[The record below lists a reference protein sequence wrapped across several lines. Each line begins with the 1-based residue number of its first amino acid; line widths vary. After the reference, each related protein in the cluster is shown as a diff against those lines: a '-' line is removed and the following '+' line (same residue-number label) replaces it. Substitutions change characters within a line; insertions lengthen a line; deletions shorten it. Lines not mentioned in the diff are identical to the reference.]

1 MKIKNVSILTAL
13 ALVAGALT
21 SSAQTPPTP
30 TVATNVIAES
40 TVQYTALTTT
50 RSSFTNYASGY
61 DKIKYSL
68 TAPAK
73 TYLKFDFTG
82 QKPNT
87 NYLLRLSMP
96 TISNNGKTHFMVW
109 ALNQAYA
116 GLTTN
121 GQTVFNNVAVTP
133 TLTWSNAQANFTGTN
148 EPTYNAMLTSG
159 PLTATLL
166 TDFVGNSG
174 AGGVGVS
181 IPAPWGNYLIGN
193 QISIVLTATNDAANT
208 DGTTGNGGR
217 LTLNSATATFQPL
230 TTGNPPTITAISA
243 QTVKSTTASGA
254 IAFTVGDVEDAAS
267 SLTNFSITLGNTN
280 VTLTTT
286 NITIGAGGSRTLS
299 FTPLSNLAA
308 GQTASVTVTVII
320 TDSNGNSASSAF
332 LLTVPPLI
340 SLPIVLSGTNVNY
353 IPPTNRIGIGSLI
366 ISFQVVD
373 TNVPASSLVVTGSV
387 SAYSTNLGSISFTST
402 TGIAP
407 NTNNCTLTIN
417 ATGSGV
423 GIVNVSV
430 IDPTNLVT
438 NNVPVAIMILP
449 DGSYAAY
456 DAMNY
461 RPSTSA
467 STSGHADLLDVSAN
481 LWAPRSVAGSVNLIT
496 TLTPSS
502 GGVIPVGI
510 PVIRGSGSGNPNELR
525 LVGSPFTPSSHKVLF
540 ASVNAQWAD
549 IQPYG
554 FNAVYPGNSTGGFL
568 LFAADGAATS
578 VAMAAVCTLTN
589 VANTSTTDGSF
600 DLGLYNGTNSAVVN
614 TGASQTIPNFLSSG
628 VLPNAPV
635 NIVIS
640 YDVDSGVSRLW
651 LNQSSSTG
659 TSVSL
664 QDVAVTNLANVNYI
678 VLRQN
683 AGMGNILIESVAVK
697 VVTKPVPSITGIT
710 RSGNNVVISF
720 TSAPGSG
727 GSASAVGTS
736 NLNNAFTTVGSV
748 TINESPASS
757 GNFTASFTA
766 TGSQMFYRI
775 AQTGGTPVV
784 NFPF

>member
-13 ALVAGALT
+13 ALVVGALT

-40 TVQYTALTTT
+40 SVQYTASTTQ
-50 RSSFTNYASGY
+50 RSSFTNYVSGY
-61 DKIKYSL
+61 DKIKWSL
-68 TAPAK
+68 TAPSK
-73 TYLKFDFTG
+73 SYLKFDFTG
-82 QKPNT
+82 QNPNT
-87 NYLLRLSMP
+87 NYLLKLSMP
-96 TISNNGKTHFMVW
+96 TISNNGKTHFLVW

-148 EPTYNAMLTSG
+148 EPTFNTMLTNG
-159 PLTATLL
+159 AFTATLL
-166 TDFVGNSG
+166 TDFIGNGG

-181 IPAPWGNYLIGN
+181 IPAPWGKYLIGN
-193 QISIVLTATNDAANT
+193 QISIVLTATNADT
-208 DGTTGNGGR
+208 DGTTGNGAR

-230 TTGNPPTITAISA
+230 TTGNPPTITAITN
-243 QTVKSTTASGA
+243 QNVKSTIASGA
-254 IAFTVGDVEDAAS
+254 ITFTVGDVEDAAS

-286 NITIGAGGSRTLS
+286 NITSGAGGSRTLS
-299 FTPLSNLAA
+299 FTPVSNLAP
-308 GQTASVTVTVII
+308 GQTANVTVSVII
-320 TDSNGNSASSAF
+320 TDSNGNSASSTF
-332 LLTVPPLI
+332 QLTVPPFI
-340 SLPIVLSGTNVNY
+340 TLPVLLSGTTNINS
-353 IPPTNRIGIGSLI
+353 IAPTNRIGLGSI
-366 ISFQVVD
+366 TIPFQVVD
-373 TNVPASSLVVTGSV
+373 TNVAASSLVVTGSI
-387 SAYSTNLGSISFTST
+387 SAYSTNIGSISFTST
-402 TGIAP
+402 NGIAP
-407 NTNNCTLTIN
+407 NTNNCTLTVN
-417 ATGSGV
+417 LTGSGV
-423 GIVNVSV
+423 GIVNITI

-438 NNVPVAIMILP
+438 NNVPVAIMVLP

-456 DAMNY
+456 DPMNY
-461 RPSTSA
+461 QPSTSI
-467 STSGHADLLDVSAN
+467 SSPSGHTDLLNASAN
-481 LWAPRSVAGSVNLIT
+481 LWAARSVSGSVNLIN

-502 GGVIPVGI
+502 GGLIPVGI
-510 PVIRGSGSGNPNELR
+510 PLIRGSGSGNPNQLR
-525 LVGSPFTPSSHKVLF
+525 LVGSPFAPSSHKVVF

-549 IQPYG
+549 LSPYG
-554 FNAVYPGNSTGGFL
+554 ANAVYPGNSTGGFL
-568 LFAADGAATS
+568 EFAADGAATS

-600 DLGLYNGTNSAVVN
+600 DLGLYNGTNGAVVN
-614 TGASQTIPNFLSSG
+614 TGASQAIPNFNTSG

-697 VVTKPVPSITGIT
+697 VVTKPVPTITGIT
-710 RSGNNVVISF
+710 RTGNNVVISF

-727 GSASAVGTS
+727 GSASVVGSSTV
-736 NLNNAFTTVGSV
+736 NGTYTTVGAV

-757 GNFTASFTA
+757 GNFTASFTD

-775 AQTGGTPVV
+775 VQTGGTPVV